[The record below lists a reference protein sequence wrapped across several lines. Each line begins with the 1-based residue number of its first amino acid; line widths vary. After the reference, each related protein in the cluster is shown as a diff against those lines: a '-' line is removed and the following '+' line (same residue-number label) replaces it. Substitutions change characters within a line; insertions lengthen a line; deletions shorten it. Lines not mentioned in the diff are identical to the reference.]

1 MQRKTLLSACIA
13 LALSGQGWA
22 ADITE
27 IETTTGEKKN
37 TNVTC
42 PADPGK
48 LSPEELKRLP
58 SECSSVV
65 EQNLMPWLVTGAATA
80 LITTLAIV
88 ELNDDDDHHRNNSP
102 LPPTPPDDDSD
113 DTPVPPTP
121 GGDEIIPDDGPDDT
135 PAPPKPIAFNNDVTL
150 DKTAKTLT
158 IRDSV
163 FSYTENAD
171 GTISLQDSNGRKATI
186 NLWQIDET
194 NNTVALEGMSADGAT
209 KWQYN
214 HNGELVITG
223 DNTTVNNTGKTI
235 VDGKGATGTEI
246 AGNNAVV
253 NQDGELDVSGGGH
266 GIDITGDSATVDNKG
281 GMTVT
286 DPDSIGI
293 QIDGDK
299 AVVNNDGDN
308 AISNGGTGT
317 QVNGDEATVNNNGS
331 TTVDGKDST
340 GTEINGDKAIV
351 NNDGDSTILDGGTGT
366 RITGDDATANNS
378 GNTTVDGQGST
389 GTEIA
394 GNNAVV
400 NQDGELDVSGGGHG
414 IDITGDSAT
423 VDNKGGMTV
432 ADADSIGIQI
442 DGDKAVVNNDGDSA
456 ISNGGTGTQVN
467 GDEATVNNNGS
478 TTVDGKDSTGTEING
493 DKAIVNNDG
502 DSTILDGGTGTRIT
516 GDDATANNSGNTT
529 VDGQG
534 STGTEIAGNNAVV
547 NQDGE
552 LDVSGG
558 GHGIDITGD
567 SATVDNKGGMTVA
580 DADSIGIQIDGDKA
594 VVNNDGDNAISN
606 GGTGTQVNGDEAT
619 VNNNGST
626 TVDGKDSTGTE
637 INGDQ
642 AIVNNDGDS
651 TILDGGTG
659 TRITGDDA
667 TANNSGNTTVD
678 GQGSTGTEIAGNN
691 AVVNQDGELDVSG
704 GGHGIDITGDSA
716 TVDNKG
722 GMTVADADS
731 IGIQIDGD
739 KAVVNN
745 DGDSTILDGGT
756 GTRITGDDATA
767 NNSGNTTVDGQGSTG
782 TEIAGNNAVVNQD
795 GELDVSGGGHGIDI
809 TGDSATVDNK
819 GGMTVADA
827 DSIGIQIDGD
837 KAVVN
842 NDGDNAISNGGTGT
856 QVNGDEATVNNNG
869 NTTVDGKD
877 STGTEIAGNNATVTQ
892 EGELTVSSGGRG
904 IDITGNN
911 AKVDTKGKMTITG
924 TDSVGVSING
934 DSATLTNTGDIDV
947 SNSATGFSLV
957 TNEGIISLAG
967 SMKVGDFS
975 TGMALSGDNNSVT
988 LAAKDINVTGQKA
1001 TGVNISGDS
1010 NTVDITGNILV
1021 DKDQTADNA
1030 VDYFYDPSVGVN
1042 ISGNSNTVSLDG
1054 KLTVIAD
1061 SELTSRKYMEFDGS
1075 QENIS
1080 GLTVSGDGNTVN
1092 LNGDIQFVGEKNAL
1106 ADGSTIADKRSY
1118 FGKTPLVSVD
1128 GQSKVYLNGDSTI
1141 SDSLP
1146 LGYANILQLSNKAA
1160 LEIGSDATFSM
1171 QDISVY
1177 EHYFTQTPQ
1186 IIKVDTGSQVVNNGD
1201 VDIWNISF
1209 AGIWGEN
1216 STGINNGNITLSQ
1229 YDYSSPETSFSE
1241 PDHMAFLSS
1250 SGGSAVNNGTITAKV
1265 MEQHSVLNL
1274 GSAAGVADPRVFNNS
1289 VSSMMGMEA
1298 YGKGTVLNSESGV
1311 IDMYGRGNIGMLAV
1325 DDSAADNAGK
1335 ITLDTLWVDQND
1347 TTTLRTDLP
1356 SSTAIDYGV
1365 GMATGTNSGGGARS
1379 NGVATN
1385 QQGGVITVYNAGAAM
1400 AAYGASNMVIN
1411 QGIINLEKNGNYD
1424 GGLGANMLVG
1434 MAVYNRGTAINDKTG
1449 VININVDTGQ
1459 AFYNDGTG
1467 TILNYGEIN
1476 LLGSPMDS
1484 ADSHMG
1490 AIPEN
1495 LDLLTALT
1503 GSGETD
1509 MRTASSGGFV
1519 TTKAM
1524 ANYGNET
1531 LNSNVAA
1538 KAWLYNQDKANLTIN
1553 GELSIGQGLENSGL
1567 LDSDTISAAAN
1578 VYNRASGS
1586 IITDQLSLT
1595 GSNSFFNEGNFSG
1608 SVAGSSYKQ
1617 NVVNTGTMAVM
1628 ADGKSLISG
1637 SFLLY
1642 NEAGATLSNSS
1653 SAVSGGENAI
1663 VNVTRTGDSLAQV
1676 NRGTITAVNG
1686 YSAIKTASTGSN
1698 SNGKWIWNTD
1708 TGVISGVNPNAPLI
1722 DLGRGYNFANAGT
1735 INVQGDGA
1743 VAISGGTTSYTV
1755 QLVNSGTIN
1764 VGTAQGKADGT
1775 NGTGLIGI
1783 KGNGS
1788 DTTINNAQSG
1798 VINVY
1803 ADNSWA
1809 FGGKTKA
1816 IINNGEINL
1825 LCDTGCDIYAPG
1837 TTGTLNDHNSTTD
1850 IIVPAATSTPTQG
1863 SVPTVP
1869 ADSSAQQKLTN
1880 YTIGTNSDGTSGML
1894 KANNLVI
1901 SDNVK
1906 VNTGFSAGTA
1916 DTTVVINDVFKG
1928 ENISGAENIS
1938 SSTVMWNAQ
1947 GSTDA
1952 SGNVDVTM
1960 TKNAYTDVV
1969 TDSSVNNVA
1978 QVLDSGY
1985 TNNDLYTS
1993 LNVGTTAELNSALK
2007 QISGSQATTVFN
2019 EARVLSNRFS
2029 MLSDAA
2035 PEVANGLAFNVVAKG
2050 DPRAELGNDTQY
2062 DMMAL
2067 RKSLTLTEHQN
2078 LSLEYGIARLEGNSS
2093 DTAGDNGVTGGYS
2106 QFFGLKHQMAFDNGM
2121 SWNNALRYDVHNLDS
2136 SRSIAYGDVN
2146 KTVDANVKQQYLEF
2160 RSEGA
2165 KTFELR
2171 EGLNVTPYAG
2181 VKLRH
2186 TLENGYQERN
2196 AGDFNLSMN
2205 SGSETAV
2212 DSIVGLK
2219 LDYAGKEG
2227 WSANATLEGGPN
2239 LSYVKSQR
2247 TASISGAGS
2256 QRFNID
2262 DGQSG
2267 GGFNSLATMGVKYSS
2282 QESALQL
2289 DAFHWKEDGISDK
2302 GVMLNFKKTF

>member
-27 IETTTGEKKN
+27 VETTAGEKKN

-58 SECSSVV
+58 SECSPLV
-65 EQNLMPWLVTGAATA
+65 EQNLMPWLSTGAAA
-80 LITTLAIV
+80 LITALAVV
-88 ELNDDDDHHRNNSP
+88 ELNDDDDHHHRNNSP
-102 LPPTPPDDDSD
+102 LPPTPPDDESD

-121 GGDEIIPDDGPDDT
+121 GGDEIIPDDPDDT
-135 PAPPKPIAFNNDVTL
+135 PTPPKPISFNNDVIL
-150 DKTAKTLT
+150 DKTEKTLT

-163 FSYTENAD
+163 FTYTENAD

-186 NLWQIDET
+186 NLWQIDEA
-194 NNTVALEGMSADGAT
+194 NNTVALEGVSADGAT

-223 DNTTVNNTGKTI
+223 DNATVNNNGKTT
-235 VDGKGATGTEI
+235 VDGKDSTGTEI
-246 AGNNAVV
+246 NGNNGKVI
-253 NQDGELDVSGGGH
+253 QDGDLDVSGGGH

-299 AVVNNDGDN
+299 AVVNNEGDN

-432 ADADSIGIQI
+432 TDPDSIGIQI
-442 DGDKAVVNNDGDSA
+442 DGDKAVVNNDGDNA

-467 GDEATVNNNGS
+467 GDEATVNNNGN

-567 SATVDNKGGMTVA
+567 SATVDNKGGMTVT
-580 DADSIGIQIDGDKA
+580 DPDSIGIQIDGDKA

-626 TVDGKDSTGTE
+626 TVDGQGSTGTEIAGNNAVVNQDGTLDVSGGGHGIDITGDSATVDNKGGMTVTDPDSIGIQIDGDKAVVNNEGDNAISNGGTGTQVNGDEATVNNNGSTTVDGKDSTGTE
-637 INGDQ
+637 INGDK

-691 AVVNQDGELDVSG
+691 AVVNQDGLLDVSG

-716 TVDNKG
+716 TVINKG
-722 GMTVADADS
+722 N
-731 IGIQIDGD
+731 I
-739 KAVVNN
+739 
-745 DGDSTILDGGT
+745 
-756 GTRITGDDATA
+756 
-767 NNSGNTTVDGQGSTG
+767 
-782 TEIAGNNAVVNQD
+782 
-795 GELDVSGGGHGIDI
+795 
-809 TGDSATVDNK
+809 
-819 GGMTVADA
+819 
-827 DSIGIQIDGD
+827 
-837 KAVVN
+837 
-842 NDGDNAISNGGTGT
+842 
-856 QVNGDEATVNNNG
+856 
-869 NTTVDGKD
+869 
-877 STGTEIAGNNATVTQ
+877 TVT
-892 EGELTVSSGGRG
+892 
-904 IDITGNN
+904 D
-911 AKVDTKGKMTITG
+911 K
-924 TDSVGVSING
+924 DSVGVLING
-934 DSATLTNTGDIDV
+934 DRATFANTGHIDV
-947 SNSATGFSLV
+947 NNSATGMSI
-957 TNEGIISLAG
+957 TTSEGAISQAG
-967 SMKVGDFS
+967 SMNVGDFS
-975 TGMALSGDNNSVT
+975 TGMALSGNNNSVT
-988 LAAKDINVTGQKA
+988 LAAKDLNVIGQKA
-1001 TGVNISGDS
+1001 TGVNISGD
-1010 NTVDITGNILV
+1010 NNAVDITGNILV
-1021 DKDQTADNA
+1021 DKDQTATNA
-1030 VDYFYDPSVGVN
+1030 VDYFYEPSIGVN
-1042 ISGNSNTVSLDG
+1042 VSGNSNTVSLDG
-1054 KLTVIAD
+1054 KLTVVAD
-1061 SELTSRKYMEFDGS
+1061 SELTSRIYADFDGS

-1080 GLTVSGDGNTVN
+1080 GLVVSGDDNTVY
-1092 LNGDIQFVGEKNAL
+1092 LNGGIQLVGEENQL
-1106 ADGSTIADKRSY
+1106 TDGSTVASNRNGY
-1118 FGKTPLVSVD
+1118 GKTPVITVD
-1128 GQSKVYLNGDSTI
+1128 GKSSVYLNGDSTI
-1141 SDSLP
+1141 NGDLP
-1146 LGYANILQLSNKAA
+1146 LAYSGMIRLKNSAMI
-1160 LEIGSDATFSM
+1160 EIGADATINM
-1171 QDISVY
+1171 Q
-1177 EHYFTQTPQ
+1177 
-1186 IIKVDTGSQVVNNGD
+1186 
-1201 VDIWNISF
+1201 VDIYDHYARSESQMIFVESGAELVNKGDIDTRNIGF
-1209 AGIWGEN
+1209 AAISGEN
-1216 STGINNGNITLSQ
+1216 STGSNSGNITLSQ
-1229 YDYSSPETSFSE
+1229 YNYGLLANAGVGYFTTK
-1241 PDHMAFLSS
+1241 
-1250 SGGSAVNNGTITAKV
+1250 GGSAVNNGTITAKV
-1265 MEQHSVLNL
+1265 MEQESVINL
-1274 GSAAGVADPRVFNNS
+1274 GASLGLNEANTFYSDAN
-1289 VSSMMGMEA
+1289 SMMGLDA
-1298 YGKGTVLNSESGV
+1298 FDHGYVSNESGGS
-1311 IDMYGRGNIGMLAV
+1311 IEMYGRGNVGMLAI
-1325 DDSAADNAGK
+1325 DESTAENAGQ
-1335 ITLDTLWVDQND
+1335 ITLDALWVDADD
-1347 TTTLRTDLP
+1347 TTTLRSNIGNDAR
-1356 SSTAIDYGV
+1356 SYGV
-1365 GMATGTNSGGGARS
+1365 GMAVGTNTYSGPRK
-1379 NGVATN
+1379 NATAVN
-1385 QQGGVITVYNAGAAM
+1385 KQGGVITVYNAGIGM
-1400 AAYGASNMVIN
+1400 AAYGASNTVIN
-1411 QGIINLEKNGNYD
+1411 EGIINLEKNANYD
-1424 GGLGANMLVG
+1424 SSLGADSLIG
-1434 MAVYNRGTAINDKTG
+1434 MAAYKSGTAINEQSG
-1449 VININVDTGQ
+1449 VININADNGQ
-1459 AFYNDGTG
+1459 AFYSDGSG
-1467 TILNYGEIN
+1467 TILNYGTICVN
-1476 LLGSPMDS
+1476 T
-1484 ADSHMG
+1484 
-1490 AIPEN
+1490 N
-1495 LDLLTALT
+1495 CLT
-1503 GSGETD
+1503 GNDYNETD
-1509 MRTASSGGFV
+1509 SYTSLLYTGGDVITAQ
-1519 TTKAM
+1519 
-1524 ANYGNET
+1524 NET
-1531 LNSNVAA
+1531 
-1538 KAWLYNQDKANLTIN
+1538 QNLTQKASIN
-1553 GELSIGQGLENSGL
+1553 
-1567 LDSDTISAAAN
+1567 DKK
-1578 VYNRASGS
+1578 
-1586 IITDQLSLT
+1586 
-1595 GSNSFFNEGNFSG
+1595 EG
-1608 SVAGSSYKQ
+1608 
-1617 NVVNTGTMAVM
+1617 NVVN
-1628 ADGKSLISG
+1628 SG
-1637 SFLLY
+1637 SLS
-1642 NEAGATLSNSS
+1642 GADIAISS
-1653 SAVSGGENAI
+1653 GEL
-1663 VNVTRTGDSLAQV
+1663 VNT
-1676 NRGTITAVNG
+1676 
-1686 YSAIKTASTGSN
+1686 STG
-1698 SNGKWIWNTD
+1698 
-1708 TGVISGVNPNAPLI
+1708 
-1722 DLGRGYNFANAGT
+1722 
-1735 INVQGDGA
+1735 
-1743 VAISGGTTSYTV
+1743 
-1755 QLVNSGTIN
+1755 
-1764 VGTAQGKADGT
+1764 
-1775 NGTGLIGI
+1775 
-1783 KGNGS
+1783 
-1788 DTTINNAQSG
+1788 TINNAIIINDGELSNEGSVAKVTLNAGTFGNTGTVNSRMFQTGGTFNNQQGGVVQNGANLSKTAITNNEGTWYLGASSSSDSNNASMMEIYNTAVFNNSGDFILNNSRNAIHLYQSG
-1798 VINVY
+1798 SFYNTGHMLISGANYSGNAINY
-1803 ADNSWA
+1803 WNANNNGRFINSGTVDVTA
-1809 FGGKTKA
+1809 KA
-1816 IINNGEINL
+1816 LATSGVDASTNHAYFWNQNSGIVNFDKDSGVAVKFTHSNYVAQNDGTMNISGNNAIAMEGNKNAQLINNGTINL
-1825 LCDTGCDIYAPG
+1825 GAQGTTDTGMIG
-1837 TTGTLNDHNSTTD
+1837 MQL
-1850 IIVPAATSTPTQG
+1850 
-1863 SVPTVP
+1863 
-1869 ADSSAQQKLTN
+1869 DSSATADAVIENNGTINIYANNSFAFSMLGSVGHLVNNGTVTIADGVTGSGLIKQGNSVNIEGVNGNNGNNSEVHYAN
-1880 YTIGTNSDGTSGML
+1880 YTLPDVPGSSVFVSTDNVSDNGGQNNLNGYVVGTSSDGSAGKL
-1894 KANNLVI
+1894 KVSNASLKGV
-1901 SDNVK
+1901 S
-1906 VNTGFSAGTA
+1906 VNTGFTSGTSATSVTFDNVVQGNNLTDA
-1916 DTTVVINDVFKG
+1916 DTITSTSVVW
-1928 ENISGAENIS
+1928 S
-1938 SSTVMWNAQ
+1938 AQ
-1947 GSTDA
+1947 GNTDA
-1952 SGNVDVTM
+1952 NGNVDVTM
-1960 TKNAYTDVV
+1960 TKNAYTDIV

-1978 QVLDSGY
+1978 QVLDTGY

-2078 LSLEYGIARLEGNSS
+2078 LSLEYGIARLEGNGS

-2121 SWNNALRYDVHNLDS
+2121 NWNNALRYDVHQLDS
-2136 SRSIAYGDVN
+2136 SRSVAYGDIN
-2146 KTVDANVKQQYLEF
+2146 KTADANVKQQYLEF

-2186 TLENGYQERN
+2186 TLEGGYQERN